1 MSDIEKYPPFSVLMS
16 IYIKE
21 KPDYFD
27 QSLKSIEQQT
37 ILPTEMVLVEDGPLT
52 SELYE
57 VINKHKLIWKNKLK
71 IVKRAQNGG
80 LGSAL
85 RIGTKYVSTD
95 WIARM
100 DTDDISVPDRFETQ
114 LKEIV
119 KHPNYA
125 VIGGQIDEF
134 TGTPDNKVGSRQV
147 PQKKEDIYNYIKYR
161 NPFNHP
167 TVMINKAKLLAVGG
181 YKPTDR
187 LEDYNLWV
195 QFVKNEQEIVNLDK
209 VLVHMRVND
218 ALYQRRGGIKY
229 LKNYIKMKNKWR
241 KNGIGNLKTV
251 MISDISMIANT
262 FMPVKVRKYI
272 YRKYLHKK

>member
-16 IYIKE
+16 VYVKE
-21 KPDYFD
+21 KPNYFD

-37 ILPTEMVLVEDGPLT
+37 ILPNEMVLVEDGPLT

-57 VINKHKLIWKNKLK
+57 VINKHKLIWKDKLK
-71 IVKRAQNGG
+71 VVKIAQNGG

-85 RIGTKYVSTD
+85 RIGTKHISTD

-100 DTDDISVPDRFETQ
+100 DTDDVSVPDRFETQ

-134 TGTPDNKVGSRQV
+134 TDTPDNKVGSRQV
-147 PQKKEDIYNYIKYR
+147 PQKKEDIYNFIQYR

-167 TVMINKAKLLAVGG
+167 TVMINKTKLLAVGG

-195 QFVKNEQEIVNLDK
+195 QFVKNKQEVVNLDK

-218 ALYQRRGGIKY
+218 NLYQRRGGFKY
-229 LKNYIKMKNKWR
+229 LKNYMRMKKKWH
-241 KNGIGNLKTV
+241 KQGIGTYKSV
-251 MISDISMIANT
+251 FISDVSMIANT
-262 FMPVKVRKYI
+262 IMPEKF
-272 YRKYLHKK
+272 RKYLYQNFLHRK

>member
-37 ILPTEMVLVEDGPLT
+37 ILPNEIVLVEDGPLT

-57 VINKHKLIWKNKLK
+57 VIKRHQVIWKNKLK
-71 IVKRAQNGG
+71 IIKRAQNGG

-85 RIGTKYVSTD
+85 RIGTKYISTD

-100 DTDDISVPDRFETQ
+100 DTDDISVPNRFETQ

-119 KHPNYA
+119 NHPNYA

-147 PQKKEDIYNYIKYR
+147 PQKREDIYNYIKYR

-167 TVMINKAKLLAVGG
+167 TVMINKNKLLAVGG
-181 YKPTDR
+181 YKSTDR

-195 QFVKNEQEIVNLDK
+195 QFVKNKQEVVNLDK
-209 VLVHMRVND
+209 ILVHMRVND
-218 ALYQRRGGIKY
+218 GLYQRRGGIKY
-229 LKNYIKMKNKWR
+229 LRNYIKMKNKWR
-241 KNGIGNLKTV
+241 KDGVGNFKTV
-251 MISDISMIANT
+251 MISDISMIANI

-272 YRKYLHKK
+272 YRNYLHKK

>member
-1 MSDIEKYPPFSVLMS
+1 MNKFDKYPPFSVLMS

-21 KPDYFD
+21 NPIYFD

-37 ILPTEMVLVEDGPLT
+37 ILPNEIVLVEDGPLI
-52 SELYE
+52 SKLYK
-57 VINKHKLIWKNKLK
+57 VIDNHKLIWKDKLK
-71 IVKRAQNGG
+71 IVKITQNGG

-85 RIGTKYVSTD
+85 RLGTKYVSTN

-100 DTDDISVPDRFETQ
+100 DTDDISVQDRFETQ
-114 LKEIV
+114 LKEII

-134 TGTPDNKVGSRQV
+134 TDNPDNKVGSREV
-147 PQKKEDIYNYIKYR
+147 PLKKVDIYKYIQYR

-167 TVMINKAKLLAVGG
+167 TVMINKTKLLKVGG
-181 YKPTDR
+181 YKSTDR

-195 QFVKNEQEIVNLDK
+195 QFVKNKQEVVNLNR

-218 ALYQRRGGIKY
+218 NLYQRRGGIRY
-229 LKNYIKMKNKWR
+229 LKNYMKMKHKWY
-241 KNGIGNLKTV
+241 KQGIGTYKSV
-251 MISDISMIANT
+251 VISDISMIANT
-262 FMPVKVRKYI
+262 IMPEKF
-272 YRKYLHKK
+272 RKYLYQNFLHKN

>member
-1 MSDIEKYPPFSVLMS
+1 MSMINKYPPFSVLMS
-16 IYIKE
+16 VYIKE
-21 KPDYFD
+21 NPNYFD

-37 ILPTEMVLVEDGPLT
+37 ILPNEVILVEDGPLT

-57 VINKHKLIWKNKLK
+57 VVDKHKLIWNNKLK
-71 IVKRAQNGG
+71 IVKRAHNGG

-85 RIGTKYVSTD
+85 RMGTKHVSTD

-119 KHPNYA
+119 NHPNYA
-125 VIGGQIDEF
+125 VIGGQVDEF

-167 TVMINKAKLLAVGG
+167 TVMINKNKLLAVGG
-181 YKPTDR
+181 YKSTDR

-195 QFVKNEQEIVNLDK
+195 QFVKNKQEVVNLDK

-218 ALYQRRGGIKY
+218 NLYQRRGGFRY
-229 LKNYIKMKNKWR
+229 LRNYMRMKKKWH
-241 KNGIGNLKTV
+241 KQGTGTYKSV
-251 MISDISMIANT
+251 FISDASMIANT
-262 FMPVKVRKYI
+262 IMPEKF
-272 YRKYLHKK
+272 RKYLYQNFLHKK